1 MDNNDT
7 LLSVELRL
15 VSSININPFI
25 FNFFPRENEGF
36 VREFPKLILDKLI
49 QNINIMKKKNFS
61 SIELDR
67 KVLDG
72 AYEEGDS
79 QLKTSERE
87 KLERQLFE
95 KELLEVLN

>member
-1 MDNNDT
+1 LN
-7 LLSVELRL
+7 L
-15 VSSININPFI
+15 NPFI
-25 FNFFPRENEGF
+25 LKFFRRENEGF

-61 SIELDR
+61 SNELDR
-67 KVLDG
+67 RVLDG